1 MVTNQST
8 KITKFFHFKQFTIYC
23 LKRHNIVSGDQRPVS
38 KDLNRFLTDY
48 WRATG
53 LQLGLKSS
61 VLDQVEADHH
71 TLNERFRVTLDKWLQ
86 LNVGVTWA
94 NLELA
99 ITNANRESL
108 GLQPLATGK
117 ENIIKI
123 LLIPMCGRINWG
135 ITKTS
140 LGDTIGHLFLRAIY

>member
-1 MVTNQST
+1 MKS
-8 KITKFFHFKQFTIYC
+8 IYLYMYINC
-23 LKRHNIVSGDQRPVS
+23 NVFILCCMCYVSMWLFIVLGDQKPYP

-48 WRATG
+48 CKHWRATG

-61 VLDQVEADHH
+61 VLDQLEADYH
-71 TLNERFRVTLDKWLQ
+71 TLSERFRVTLEKWLQ

-108 GLQPLATGK
+108 GLQPLTTGK
-117 ENIIKI
+117 EY
-123 LLIPMCGRINWG
+123 
-135 ITKTS
+135 
-140 LGDTIGHLFLRAIY
+140 IYNQ